1 MKDTKL
7 HLIATIVLTAVVII
21 IVWIVDHQTKEAE
34 SLAKYWTRL
43 EQEQI
48 RLTNLLHNQK

>member
-1 MKDTKL
+1 MNDTKL

-21 IVWIVDHQTKEAE
+21 IVWIVDYQTKEAE

-43 EQEQI
+43 
-48 RLTNLLHNQK
+48 

>member
-1 MKDTKL
+1 MNSRIN
-7 HLIATIVLTAVVII
+7 HLIATIVLTAVVIAI
-21 IVWIVDHQTKEAE
+21 CWYIDYQTQEAE

-48 RLTNLLHNQK
+48 NLTNLLHNQK